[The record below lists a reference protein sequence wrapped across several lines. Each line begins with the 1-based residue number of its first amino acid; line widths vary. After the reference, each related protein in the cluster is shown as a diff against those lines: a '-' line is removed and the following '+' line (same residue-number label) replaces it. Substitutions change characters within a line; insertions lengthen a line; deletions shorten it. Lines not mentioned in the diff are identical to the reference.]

1 MAKPKK
7 KKSHGGKNIALNKKA
22 FHDFFVEDRYEA
34 GISLEG
40 WEVKS
45 LREGRA
51 QIKESYVL
59 VRDGEAFLFGAHISP
74 LSTASTHIHPDPM
87 RSRKLLMHRRELDRL
102 IGLVDRKGYTLVPL
116 SIYWKFG
123 RVKLEVGLAKGKQDH
138 DKRASLK
145 DRDWKRE
152 QSRIL
157 KNA

>member
-1 MAKPKK
+1 
-7 KKSHGGKNIALNKKA
+7 
-22 FHDFFVEDRYEA
+22 
-34 GISLEG
+34 
-40 WEVKS
+40 
-45 LREGRA
+45 
-51 QIKESYVL
+51 
-59 VRDGEAFLFGAHISP
+59 
-74 LSTASTHIHPDPM
+74 
-87 RSRKLLMHRRELDRL
+87 MHRRELDRL

>member
-59 VRDGEAFLFGAHISP
+59 VRDGEAFLFGAPISP
-74 LSTASTHIHPDPM
+74 LSTASTPIHPDPM

-123 RVKLEVGLAKGKQDH
+123 RVKLEGGLAKGKQDH

>member
-116 SIYWKFG
+116 SIYRKFG